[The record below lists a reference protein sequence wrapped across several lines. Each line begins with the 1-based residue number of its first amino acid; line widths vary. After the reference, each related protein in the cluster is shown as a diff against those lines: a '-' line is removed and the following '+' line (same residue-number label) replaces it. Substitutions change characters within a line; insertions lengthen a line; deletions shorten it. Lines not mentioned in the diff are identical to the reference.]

1 MFDPCNYEVPQSTFS
16 NSASWKPRKADISV
30 WVWRMGKNY
39 ASIWSQSV
47 KRCFILFSFFV
58 LFNQLIG
65 WGSPISGRAICFWL
79 LIQLLIVNAEIPS
92 QTHPEQHLIK
102 SLSTQ
107 VVAQR
112 SWHIKLPSQRH
123 SVTTYL
129 PWTSRLQTSF
139 TWMENKSLLFLIYIF
154 RSLIARC
161 NF

>member
-1 MFDPCNYEVPQSTFS
+1 MKFRNQHSAIQQAGNQGKLTFQFESEEWEKIMPQSE
-16 NSASWKPRKADISV
+16 V
-30 WVWRMGKNY
+30 
-39 ASIWSQSV
+39 SQSRGV
-47 KRCFILFSFFV
+47 SFYCFFV